1 MGLNVIVGDLR
12 KCDNLISDVIAS
24 DHRERGNLNLFLS
37 GCYAPEGLQMT
48 SEGSYLFLT
57 MTMVI
62 GNALYF
68 ISSLWDNAKRK
79 RDSGVTS

>member
-1 MGLNVIVGDLR
+1 MGLNVIVSDLR
-12 KCDNLISDVIAS
+12 KCDDLISGVIAS

-37 GCYAPEGLQMT
+37 DSFAPEGLQMT
-48 SEGSYLFLT
+48 SEGSSLFLT

-68 ISSLWDNAKRK
+68 IPSLWDNAKR
-79 RDSGVTS
+79 